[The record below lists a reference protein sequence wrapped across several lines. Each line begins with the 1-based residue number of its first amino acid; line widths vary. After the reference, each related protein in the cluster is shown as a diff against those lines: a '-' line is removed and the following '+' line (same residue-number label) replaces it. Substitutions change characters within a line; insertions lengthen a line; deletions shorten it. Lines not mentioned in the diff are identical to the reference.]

1 MAMEQLS
8 IAKHRLGDA
17 LRSTVNAF
25 TTAGG
30 ESKFVESGTL
40 TPEEFVEA
48 GDQLTFKFPTWRW
61 ESGEASLR
69 ASYLP
74 QEQQYLITR
83 NVPCRDRVRALDFAL
98 DQTTTEDDWL
108 LPPEMSSGA
117 ENKELHDVDDL
128 GPSEGASK
136 AEGKGIVFNADD
148 DFLGG
153 GAAASTL
160 PDFSDLDQQ
169 LQEDDYPAAGYA
181 APSGGVVVAE
191 APDANIVKTRT
202 YDLSITYDKYYR
214 TPRLW
219 LFGYNERGDPLKPEE
234 VYEDVLSDYK
244 SKTVTVDPHPLTGTP
259 TVSIHPCQHAQV
271 MKKVIQDWIEQGL
284 TPRHDLALF
293 VFLKFI
299 SSVVPT
305 INYDFTMEI
314 ELLLRFLAGAGRG
327 GRWAAVTA
335 LRKSSGRSRRTDDD
349 WHRVLDYAIHHGLV
363 RLEIVIGPEN
373 RKAFAS
379 PQLTDSGQRW
389 FQTGPHNCLL
399 DFGHAAPAGPAQRER
414 DPSPATL
421 RSVAD
426 PPSPGSRAEAAVT
439 VTDDEEI
446 NTPEDDQPLA
456 NLQVLVEQRR
466 VSSQPTPQRRRLG
479 LVQDEVP
486 EDATALQGQLAAEV
500 AALQSLVANLSHPRA
515 AALAAALND
524 VRSVRR
530 ALEAEVPSSAKR
542 QRHSAG
548 SISIHSSSPQSST
561 RPEAKSRRTVRA
573 AGSPGA
579 EELPLPAQPRPA
591 PPLSFARTAR
601 PVAHQPGSVPAPQLQ
616 RPVPRA
622 VAKAAASKKFS
633 EREREGCSELIK
645 KLMDAHDF
653 NSNQQGGTEKFRQ
666 IINKVKPL
674 APVAKRPILEEVP
687 QKYFLGKTPGKHRE
701 RLRQIITEFKA
712 EGL

>member
-1 MAMEQLS
+1 MEQLS

-25 TTAGG
+25 TVAGG

-40 TPEEFVEA
+40 TPEEFVQA

-74 QEQQYLITR
+74 QDQQYLITR
-83 NVPCRDRVRALDFAL
+83 NVPCRDRVRALDSAL
-98 DQTTTEDDWL
+98 DQAVTEDDWL

-128 GPSEGASK
+128 AGPSEGASK
-136 AEGKGIVFNADD
+136 TEGKGIVFNADD

-169 LQEDDYPAAGYA
+169 LQEDDYPSAGYA
-181 APSGGVVVAE
+181 APSGGLVVAE
-191 APDANIVKTRT
+191 APDTNIVKTRT

-314 ELLLRFLAGAGRG
+314 EF
-327 GRWAAVTA
+327 
-335 LRKSSGRSRRTDDD
+335 
-349 WHRVLDYAIHHGLV
+349 
-363 RLEIVIGPEN
+363 
-373 RKAFAS
+373 
-379 PQLTDSGQRW
+379 
-389 FQTGPHNCLL
+389 
-399 DFGHAAPAGPAQRER
+399 
-414 DPSPATL
+414 
-421 RSVAD
+421 
-426 PPSPGSRAEAAVT
+426 
-439 VTDDEEI
+439 
-446 NTPEDDQPLA
+446 
-456 NLQVLVEQRR
+456 
-466 VSSQPTPQRRRLG
+466 
-479 LVQDEVP
+479 
-486 EDATALQGQLAAEV
+486 
-500 AALQSLVANLSHPRA
+500 
-515 AALAAALND
+515 
-524 VRSVRR
+524 
-530 ALEAEVPSSAKR
+530 
-542 QRHSAG
+542 
-548 SISIHSSSPQSST
+548 
-561 RPEAKSRRTVRA
+561 
-573 AGSPGA
+573 
-579 EELPLPAQPRPA
+579 
-591 PPLSFARTAR
+591 
-601 PVAHQPGSVPAPQLQ
+601 
-616 RPVPRA
+616 
-622 VAKAAASKKFS
+622 
-633 EREREGCSELIK
+633 
-645 KLMDAHDF
+645 
-653 NSNQQGGTEKFRQ
+653 
-666 IINKVKPL
+666 
-674 APVAKRPILEEVP
+674 
-687 QKYFLGKTPGKHRE
+687 
-701 RLRQIITEFKA
+701 
-712 EGL
+712 